1 MRRSSKLAGALSV
14 SFVLLVGLGLATSSV
29 ASAAPSPANP
39 DYAVLPACSAS
50 PGATGAL
57 VVLTNAGAHKPV
69 VFTVN
74 GVDHT
79 VEPDATDAFVIPGA
93 EGDTVHLRITAAD
106 PAFTPVEL
114 GVLVDCVQ
122 PAVTLTHG
130 CADGGVLASLT
141 NPAGVSPAVFTIEVD
156 GTPFGGS
163 VTVAGGAA
171 SSVLV
176 PMSEDQT
183 ATITVREAS
192 EANPVASAAF
202 THDCVN
208 PSAPRVEE
216 CANQGCT
223 EVLPFEIDRA
233 PAAEL
238 PRTGDP
244 VAPLLLLA
252 SLLLLTGFALTTVD
266 SACTFRPIDRD
277 THAESDG
284 GSD

>member
-1 MRRSSKLAGALSV
+1 MRVASRVAAAFGLSLVLLAGLSIA
-14 SFVLLVGLGLATSSV
+14 SSSV
-29 ASAAPSPANP
+29 ASAAPSPTNP
-39 DYAVLPACSAS
+39 DYAVLPGCSAN

-57 VVLTNAGAHKPV
+57 VILTNAGAHKAV

-79 VEPDATDAFVIPGA
+79 VEPDATDSFVIPGA
-93 EGDTVHLRITAAD
+93 EGEAVHLRITAAD

-122 PAVTLTHG
+122 PAATLTRG

-156 GTPFGGS
+156 GTPFGPAL
-163 VTVAGGAA
+163 TVAGGET
-171 SSVLV
+171 SNVVV
-176 PMSEDQT
+176 PMAEDQT
-183 ATITVREAS
+183 STITVREAS

-208 PSAPRVEE
+208 PSAPLVEE
-216 CANQGCT
+216 CPNQGCA

-238 PRTGDP
+238 PRTGGS
-244 VAPLLLLA
+244 VAPLLLLSA
-252 SLLLLTGFALTTVD
+252 LLLLGGA
-266 SACTFRPIDRD
+266 ACTVLVRTDD
-277 THAESDG
+277 
-284 GSD
+284 